1 METFLDSMI
10 IPLSRPYTIDGVEY
24 SELTMFE
31 PKLRDKI
38 LFSKDKGDTEEKTA
52 RMMARLLNVSE
63 QALYDLPACDYSR
76 IEDAFNEL
84 AKMPTERKPIFS

>member
-24 SELTMFE
+24 SELTMHE

-63 QALYDLPACDYSR
+63 QALYDLPSCDYSR

-84 AKMPTERKPIFS
+84 VKMPTERKPIFS